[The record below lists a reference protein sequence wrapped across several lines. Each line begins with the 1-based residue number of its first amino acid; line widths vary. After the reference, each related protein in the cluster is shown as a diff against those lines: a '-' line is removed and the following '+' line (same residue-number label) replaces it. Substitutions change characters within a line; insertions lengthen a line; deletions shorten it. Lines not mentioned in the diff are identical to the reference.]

1 MPALGAPELI
11 IILVIIVLI
20 FGVGK
25 LPEVGS
31 ALGKGLREF
40 RTATDDKDKA
50 DEQASATTTTAAPA
64 AAVEPPRQAAA
75 IEAPRVESNGAQ
87 AYTVQDGDTLES
99 IARRHD
105 VSVESLMEANGYSRR
120 DRVLDPGDSLRLPST
135 SRRA

>member
-1 MPALGAPELI
+1 MPTLGAPELI
-11 IILVIIVLI
+11 IILVIIILI

-50 DEQASATTTTAAPA
+50 DDQAPA
-64 AAVEPPRQAAA
+64 TATSAPPAAVEPTRQTAA
-75 IEAPRVESNGAQ
+75 IDAPRVESNGAR
-87 AYTVQDGDTLES
+87 AYTVQHGDTLES

-105 VSVESLMEANGYSRR
+105 VSVESLMEANGYSRP
-120 DRVLDPGDSLRLPST
+120 DRVLDPGDNVRLPS
-135 SRRA
+135 SGRSV

>member
-40 RTATDDKDKA
+40 RTATDDKDKT
-50 DEQASATTTTAAPA
+50 DEQASATTTAAPA
-64 AAVEPPRQAAA
+64 AAVEPPPQAAA
-75 IEAPRVESNGAQ
+75 IEAPRVESNGAR

-120 DRVLDPGDSLRLPST
+120 DRVLDPGDNVRLPST